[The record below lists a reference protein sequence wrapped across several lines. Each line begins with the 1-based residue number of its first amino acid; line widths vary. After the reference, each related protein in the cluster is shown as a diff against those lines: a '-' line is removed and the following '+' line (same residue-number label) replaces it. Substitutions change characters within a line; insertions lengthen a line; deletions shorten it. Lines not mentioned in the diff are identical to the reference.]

1 MNQSV
6 VGYTRHRSEKH
17 GRTEENSDKIMN
29 DDGVYHADIE
39 ETQVNAYIE
48 NSDFYEFYLRSRET
62 IKKGTS
68 GRLFNIVDIL
78 SDKFDVDMFEN
89 EHCFIQWVFPLP
101 ELSGVHPD
109 ATTHVLTEGQ
119 VYLMK
124 TDVRVIGMLYLI
136 LFKIL
141 KFWGICLKR
150 DEDGNDTVI
159 VYQSTDLIQFL
170 SGQNHN
176 QARFTRM
183 LKFLKCMG
191 MHILADK
198 LFSLLMNQMH
208 LNTNFIPNEYSIK
221 LWKQAIQFKPSWENQ
236 GDDNESNA
244 SSESHQHDS
253 NNFLS
258 ASTVATATVTA
269 TAAAAAAAGAAYFL
283 NHSDPHPQA
292 AAGRSMQRHKR

>member
-6 VGYTRHRSEKH
+6 VGYTRRRSEKH
-17 GRTEENSDKIMN
+17 GGTEENSDKIMN
-29 DDGVYHADIE
+29 DDDVYHAYIE
-39 ETQVNAYIE
+39 KTQVNAYIE

-183 LKFLKCMG
+183 LKFLRCMG

-198 LFSLLMNQMH
+198 LFSLLMKQMH
-208 LNTNFIPNEYSIK
+208 LDKNFIPNEYSITH
-221 LWKQAIQFKPSWENQ
+221 WRQAIQFKPSW
-236 GDDNESNA
+236 DDNESNA